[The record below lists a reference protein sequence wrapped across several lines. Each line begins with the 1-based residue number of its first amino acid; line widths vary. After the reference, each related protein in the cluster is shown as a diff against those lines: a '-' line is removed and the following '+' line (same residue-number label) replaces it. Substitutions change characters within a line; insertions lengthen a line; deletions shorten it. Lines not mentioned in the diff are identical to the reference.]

1 MRAAFL
7 TSAAIIAMGAY
18 LMIASTLAL
27 STGAIAVGVLVI
39 AVTTAITLVTTDK
52 GSALS
57 R

>member
-1 MRAAFL
+1 MRPAFL

-18 LMIASTLAL
+18 LMIASTFAL
-27 STGAIAVGVLVI
+27 STGAIVVGVLAI